1 MDKKPKKKKKKT
13 APKKAPRQSS
23 TNTTKRANAGVAV
36 SKELADLSLAFAR
49 RSKADGGFQHELA
62 ASLLDLAAMV
72 MEEDAANSVERLRG
86 GRLGFALDE
95 AKAILNG
102 DRQRTKTI
110 AGIPVAAVKAVA
122 EEMRKERAA
131 EDLARVLRERL
142 ALAIQLAPPKNAA
155 EIARVLAALI
165 TSERAES
172 LFPHLEGREYGA
184 IADRLGRAIDRVLR
198 ARRVRRIAKLD
209 DAEREE
215 LAAAIVAETVKAKAV
230 KSTGSARRSRR

>member
-1 MDKKPKKKKKKT
+1 MDKKPKKKT
-13 APKKAPRQSS
+13 SPKKAPK
-23 TNTTKRANAGVAV
+23 TTKAAVAV
-36 SKELADLSLAFAR
+36 SKELEDLSLAFAR
-49 RSKADGGFQHELA
+49 HAKADGGFQHELA
-62 ASLLDLAAMV
+62 ASLLELASMV
-72 MEEDAANSVERLRG
+72 MEDDAANSVERLRG

-95 AKAILNG
+95 ARAILKS
-102 DRQRTKTI
+102 DRQRTKTL

-172 LFPHLEGREYGA
+172 LFPDFEGREHRA
-184 IADRLGRAIDRVLR
+184 IADRLSRAIDRVLR

-209 DAEREE
+209 DAKKEE
-215 LAAAIVAETVKAKAV
+215 LAAAIVTETVKARAA
-230 KSTGSARRSRR
+230 KSTGAARRSRR